1 MAITNIT
8 TANQTTDE
16 TNPIDCS
23 IVITD
28 GAGNN
33 RKVIVFI
40 TEERAP
46 TQTVVPTLDG
56 VSGVL
61 VRTEFQ
67 STTLRASLFEWN
79 DTNLP
84 ATSGTYTVSWAATS
98 INAALSVL
106 SCSGAK
112 QISCACPSAQNGFPG
127 VNPPAFNLVADA
139 NSVAI
144 IGFVDASSAAV
155 LTPGANQVNILA
167 PTDTGGTV
175 HAASYNVTNLTLSYT
190 RLVNNGMASVGAA
203 IEPYYEVPVGWTGV

>member
-16 TNPIDCS
+16 TDPIDCS
-23 IVITD
+23 IVVTD

-40 TEERAP
+40 TEERVP
-46 TQTVVPTLDG
+46 TQTVVPTLNG

-61 VRTEFQ
+61 VRTE
-67 STTLRASLFEWN
+67 SSSALRVSLFEWN

-84 ATSGTYTVSWAATS
+84 ATSGTYTVSWAVNGS
-98 INAALSVL
+98 NAALSVL

-112 QISCACPSAQNGFPG
+112 QISCACPSAQSGFPG

-144 IGFVDASSAAV
+144 IGFVDQSSTAV
-155 LTPGANQVNILA
+155 LTPGANQVDILA
-167 PTDTGGTV
+167 TTDTGSAA
-175 HAASYNVTNLTLSYT
+175 HAASYNVTNLTLRYT
-190 RLVNNGMASVGAA
+190 RLVNNAMASVAAA

>member
-16 TNPIDCS
+16 TDPIDCS
-23 IVITD
+23 IVVTD

-40 TEERAP
+40 TEERVP
-46 TQTVVPTLDG
+46 TQTVVPTLNG

-61 VRTEFQ
+61 VCTGF
-67 STTLRASLFEWN
+67 SGSSLRVSLFEWN

-84 ATSGTYTVSWAATS
+84 ATSGTYTVSWAVNGS
-98 INAALSVL
+98 NAALSVL

-112 QISCACPSAQNGFPG
+112 QISCACPSAQSGFPG

-144 IGFVDASSAAV
+144 IGFVDQSSTAV

-167 PTDTGGTV
+167 TTDTGSAV
-175 HAASYNVTNLTLSYT
+175 HAASYNVTNLTLRYT
-190 RLVNNGMASVGAA
+190 RLVNNAMASVAAA

>member
-23 IVITD
+23 IVITH

-40 TEERAP
+40 TEERSP
-46 TQTVVPTLDG
+46 TQTVVPALDG

-61 VRTEFQ
+61 VRTEFY
-67 STTLRASLFEWN
+67 STDLRTSLFEWD

-84 ATSGTYTVSWAATS
+84 ATSGTYTVSWAVTS
-98 INAALSVL
+98 TNAALSVL

-112 QISCACPSAQNGFPG
+112 QISCACPSARNGFPG
-127 VNPPAFNLVADA
+127 NSIAFNLVADA

-144 IGFVDASSAAV
+144 IGFVDQSSAAV
-155 LTPGANQVNILA
+155 LTPGANQVDILA
-167 PTDTGGTV
+167 STNTGLAV

-190 RLVNNGMASVGAA
+190 RLVNNGIASVAAA

>member
-40 TEERAP
+40 TEERSP
-46 TQTVVPTLDG
+46 TQTVVPALDG

-61 VRTEFQ
+61 VRTEFY
-67 STTLRASLFEWN
+67 STDLRTSLFEWD

-84 ATSGTYTVSWAATS
+84 ATSGTYTVSWAVTS
-98 INAALSVL
+98 TNAALSVL

-112 QISCACPSAQNGFPG
+112 QISCACPSARNGFPG
-127 VNPPAFNLVADA
+127 NSIAFNLVADA

-144 IGFVDASSAAV
+144 IGFVDQSSAAV
-155 LTPGANQVNILA
+155 LTPGANQVDILA
-167 PTDTGGTV
+167 STNTGLAV

-190 RLVNNGMASVGAA
+190 RLVNNGIASVAAA

>member
-40 TEERAP
+40 TEERSP
-46 TQTVVPTLDG
+46 TQTVVPALDG

-61 VRTEFQ
+61 VRTEFY
-67 STTLRASLFEWN
+67 STTLRTSLFEWN

-84 ATSGTYTVSWAATS
+84 ATSGTYTVSWAVTS
-98 INAALSVL
+98 TNAALSVL

-112 QISCACPSAQNGFPG
+112 QISCACPSARNGFPG
-127 VNPPAFNLVADA
+127 NSIAFNLVADA

-144 IGFVDASSAAV
+144 IGFVDQSSAAV
-155 LTPGANQVNILA
+155 LTPGANQVDILA
-167 PTDTGGTV
+167 STNTGLAV

-190 RLVNNGMASVGAA
+190 RLVNSGIASVAAA

>member
-40 TEERAP
+40 TEERSP
-46 TQTVVPTLDG
+46 TQTVVPALDG

-61 VRTEFQ
+61 VRTEFY
-67 STTLRASLFEWN
+67 STTLRTSLFEWN

-84 ATSGTYTVSWAATS
+84 ATSGTYTVSWAVTS
-98 INAALSVL
+98 TNAALSVL

-127 VNPPAFNLVADA
+127 NSIAFNLVADA

-144 IGFVDASSAAV
+144 IGFVDQSSTAV
-155 LTPGANQVNILA
+155 LTPGANQVDILA
-167 PTDTGGTV
+167 PTDTGSAV

-190 RLVNNGMASVGAA
+190 RLVNNGIASVAAA